1 MDCRMLQ
8 SGIRRGPIRCL
19 LPAKAKSG
27 GIAFVAMAGSE
38 VDMLWTELL
47 LVLTEV
53 GSTAAKKA
61 IVAWQRG
68 LPQVL
73 DGTLVLEGEHPFGL
87 EVPCWKGTVAFL
99 PIEGCVCVLHVTC
112 LHASCSL

>member
-1 MDCRMLQ
+1 
-8 SGIRRGPIRCL
+8 
-19 LPAKAKSG
+19 
-27 GIAFVAMAGSE
+27 MAGSE

-61 IVAWQRG
+61 IVASSFFSFSRRWDRLRPRKPLWLPGQRG

-73 DGTLVLEGEHPFGL
+73 DGTGVLEGEHPFGL
-87 EVPCWKGTVAFL
+87 EVPCWKGTVVSFS
-99 PIEGCVCVLHVTC
+99 IEGRVRVLHT
-112 LHASCSL
+112 